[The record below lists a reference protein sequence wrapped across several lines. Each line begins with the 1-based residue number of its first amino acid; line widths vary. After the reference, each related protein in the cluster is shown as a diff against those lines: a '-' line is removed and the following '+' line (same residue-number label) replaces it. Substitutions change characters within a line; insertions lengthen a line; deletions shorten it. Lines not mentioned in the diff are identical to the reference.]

1 MNRLPGIKTIR
12 YVFADSL
19 VANILQRA
27 LANVPVAVFADSVPV
42 PLIGDAVCETDSQF
56 QNNGFIEKVQLSFS
70 SLDSLPSHSH
80 ICFIIETVNGNSY
93 LIGTKEH
100 PFPIVKFSSTS
111 GSLDNE
117 KAVNKFAVSYSN
129 SIALI
134 PCFA

>member
-19 VANILQRA
+19 LANILQRA
-27 LANVPVAVFADSVPV
+27 LANVPVAVFADAVPV
-42 PLIGDAVCETDSQF
+42 ALVGDAICETDSQF
-56 QNNGFIEKVQLSFS
+56 QNNGCIEKVQLSFS
-70 SLDSLPSHSH
+70 SLDSLPTHAH
-80 ICFIIETVNGNSY
+80 ICFIIETVNGKTF
-93 LIGTKEH
+93 LVGTKEH

-111 GSLDNE
+111 SSLDNE

-129 SIALI
+129 SMALI